1 MRSRFIIFI
10 AVFQVVLCLGH
21 LFLYQTWDFFWRAP
35 DPPGISPLQWALAI
49 LSVSFLAA
57 SLLAFRYHN
66 TLVRWFYTISA
77 VWLGTASLL
86 FLAACLSWLTYGVL
100 RLGGVS
106 VNGRVLAAGWFGA
119 ALIASVAGVINAA
132 WTRVKRISVK
142 LPNLPESWRGRIAA
156 LVSDLHLGHV
166 RNVEFARRIVATLR
180 QLRPDVV
187 FIAGDLYDG
196 TAADVRRLAQ
206 PLAGLSAPLGA
217 FFVAGNHE
225 EFRDHS
231 KYLEAV
237 QRAGVSVLNNEKVE
251 LDGLQLVGVHYRHST
266 DAQHFGK
273 VLRNAEVDRERA
285 SILLT
290 HAPHLLSVAEEAGIG
305 LQLSGHTHR
314 GQYFPFTWI
323 TRRIYR
329 DFVYGLQ
336 RLGRMQIYTSCG
348 VGTWGPPLRLGSNP
362 EIVLIRFE
370 PA

>member
-1 MRSRFIIFI
+1 MRARFVVFI
-10 AVFQVVLCLGH
+10 AIFQSVLFLAH
-21 LFLYQTWDFFWRAP
+21 AFLYQTWDFFWRAP
-35 DPPGISPLQWALAI
+35 DPPGISTLQLTLAI

-66 TLVRWFYTISA
+66 FLVRWFYTASA
-77 VWLGTASLL
+77 VWLGTMSYL
-86 FLAACLSWLTYGVL
+86 FLAACSCWAIYGFL
-100 RLGGVS
+100 HLAGVD
-106 VNGRVLAAGWFGA
+106 VDGRMLAALLFGA
-119 ALIASVAGVINAA
+119 ALTVSAFGVVNAA
-132 WTRVKRISVK
+132 WTRVRRISVK
-142 LPNLPESWRGRIAA
+142 LPNLPASWRGRVAA

-166 RNVEFARRIVATLR
+166 RNVGFTRRIVTMLR

-196 TAADVRRLAQ
+196 TAADVPRLAG
-206 PLAGLSAPLGA
+206 PLAALSAPLGA

-225 EFRDHS
+225 EFRDHT

-237 QRAGVSVLNNEKVE
+237 ERTGVRVLNNEKVE
-251 LDGLQLVGVHYRHST
+251 LDGLQLVGVHYRQAT
-266 DAQHFGK
+266 NAQQFGK
-273 VLRNAEVDRERA
+273 VLRNTGVDRERA

-290 HAPHLLSVAEEAGIG
+290 HAPHLLNVAEEAGIA

-336 RLGRMQIYTSCG
+336 RLGKMQIYTSCG
-348 VGTWGPPLRLGSNP
+348 AGTWGPPLRVGSSP

-370 PA
+370 